1 MLAPIQI
8 RTSNSGKNAVQ
19 IPTPN
24 SNKTVEENKESF
36 SNIQSKLGLLRQNT
50 SETIRGNVSSYHQE
64 YQYQTYSKEHKHQTE
79 HTCKSKNSINHLS
92 EHLSHL
98 NFRHQISFLNG
109 SAKHKRFTVNQL
121 RRIQW
126 IISNQFHFARKM
138 FENWIAQNIDTFNLR
153 LSNNNITHLVYQ
165 QQSLMFKVFLP
176 PKMINYIYNVIA

>member
-8 RTSNSGKNAVQ
+8 RSSNSGINALKLPAPDSKKN
-19 IPTPN
+19 
-24 SNKTVEENKESF
+24 VEDNIKSF
-36 SNIQSKLGLLRQNT
+36 SNIQSKFDFLRQNT
-50 SETIRGNVSSYHQE
+50 SKTIIGNVSSYHQE

-153 LSNNNITHLVYQ
+153 LSNNNIAHLVYQ

-176 PKMINYIYNVIA
+176 PKIINRIHNVIA